1 MGQKRRRER
10 DRPKAASDAVYNP
23 NKRVLLSYASED
35 EHEESLEQT
44 EGDGHPG
51 ATVGVTPNKMNV
63 PSCDDDVQR
72 IVEHDVMGLVPD
84 LEEETEGSERV
95 DERPNDSGLF
105 SRATAKDSTTGQ
117 WPALGSRMRQ
127 WNEEQD
133 EEEDAEYDSTEDA
146 AMAYLRAV
154 KNERRTMP
162 SVFRAPFPS
171 EADELYDSGVGD
183 GRGYWEDDA
192 YIGRAP
198 IGPIMPE
205 TAKKVMEPQEAHSKV
220 LKQRFLEMRERM
232 HSSPDEAA
240 LATLDEK
247 HPTTFVAGN
256 KKAYACG
263 AQLLRTTMPHLAQIQ
278 SLDLDTVGELLKV
291 IKDSCLT
298 RGEDLVGTMSVWVW
312 SLLAR
317 LDDVGTMNND
327 EVYAIR
333 EFGKRAVLVQLSLH
347 DPAGAA
353 QLEQM
358 QRDAEAE
365 RVPTNGSTTDT
376 VANGHGLNLSA
387 NQALPDEKDT
397 ILSAAGN
404 THATLDMIIL
414 IIGEV
419 FGQRDLLEFRRQWDV
434 AGDEPDRPTDLAVND
449 GALTSH

>member
-23 NKRVLLSYASED
+23 NKRVLLSYASEE

-51 ATVGVTPNKMNV
+51 ATVGVTPNKPIT
-63 PSCDDDVQR
+63 PSCDDDEQR
-72 IVEHDVMGLVPD
+72 IVERKVMGLVPD
-84 LEEETEGSERV
+84 SEDMTEGGERV
-95 DERPNDSGLF
+95 DERPNESGLF

-133 EEEDAEYDSTEDA
+133 EEEDAEYDSTEDE

-162 SVFRAPFPS
+162 SVFHEPFLS

-198 IGPIMPE
+198 IGPTMPE
-205 TAKKVMEPQEAHSKV
+205 SAKKMIEPQEAYTKA
-220 LKQRFLEMRERM
+220 LKQRFLEMREKMNKR
-232 HSSPDEAA
+232 PDAAA
-240 LATLDEK
+240 LATLDKK
-247 HPTTFVAGN
+247 HPASFTGIN
-256 KKAYACG
+256 QGYASWPW
-263 AQLLRTTMPHLAQIQ
+263 LLRFTVPHPAQIQ
-278 SLDLDTVGELLKV
+278 SLDVDAVGELLKL
-291 IKDSCLT
+291 IMDS
-298 RGEDLVGTMSVWVW
+298 RLVREEHLAETMSVWIW

-317 LDDVGTMNND
+317 IDDVGTMNND
-327 EVYAIR
+327 EVYAVR

-347 DPAGAA
+347 DPAAAA
-353 QLEQM
+353 QLEQV
-358 QRDAEAE
+358 QRVAEAE
-365 RVPTNGSTTDT
+365 RGFTNGSAADII
-376 VANGHGLNLSA
+376 AEGHKLAHGLDDIPPNKL
-387 NQALPDEKDT
+387 DT
-397 ILSAAGN
+397 DLLGAENSL
-404 THATLDMIIL
+404 ATLDMIIT

-419 FGQRDLLEFRRQWDV
+419 FGQRDLLEFRRKWEV
-434 AGDEPDRPTDLAVND
+434 AEDNADRSADLAVHD
-449 GALTSH
+449 GA

>member
-35 EHEESLEQT
+35 EHDGSLEQT
-44 EGDGHPG
+44 ESASHPS
-51 ATVGVTPNKMNV
+51 ATVGFTPQK
-63 PSCDDDVQR
+63 PSTPICDEEEQR
-72 IVEHDVMGLVPD
+72 IVERDVIGPVPD
-84 LEEETEGSERV
+84 AEDGTEGSVRV
-95 DERPNDSGLF
+95 EERPNDSGLF
-105 SRATAKDSTTGQ
+105 SRATAKDSATGQ

-133 EEEDAEYDSTEDA
+133 EEVDGEYDSTEDE

-198 IGPIMPE
+198 VGPTMPDS
-205 TAKKVMEPQEAHSKV
+205 AKTMIEPQEAYTKA
-220 LKQRFLEMRERM
+220 LKQRFVQTRAAM
-232 HSSPDEAA
+232 HISPAAAA
-240 LATLDEK
+240 LVTLDEE
-247 HPTTFVAGN
+247 HRTTFIAGD
-256 KKAYACG
+256 KKACATWHR
-263 AQLLRTTMPHLAQIQ
+263 LLRTTVPHPAQIR
-278 SLDLDTVGELLKV
+278 SLDVDAVGKLLKLIMDLCLVREELLAE
-291 IKDSCLT
+291 T
-298 RGEDLVGTMSVWVW
+298 TSVWIW

-333 EFGKRAVLVQLSLH
+333 EFGKKAVLVQVSMH
-347 DPAGAA
+347 DPEAA
-353 QLEQM
+353 ALLEQA

-365 RVPTNGSTTDT
+365 HVFTNGSAAGV
-376 VANGHGLNLSA
+376 VANGHELADEIDKSHS
-387 NQALPDEKDT
+387 QKPDLDSPGAVST
-397 ILSAAGN
+397 L
-404 THATLDMIIL
+404 ATLDMILAIV
-414 IIGEV
+414 GEL
-419 FGQRDLLEFRRQWDV
+419 FGQRDLLEFRRQWEV
-434 AGDEPDRPTDLAVND
+434 AEDKADRSIESAAHDY
-449 GALTSH
+449 G

>member
-23 NKRVLLSYASED
+23 NKRVLLSYASQD

-51 ATVGVTPNKMNV
+51 ATLGVTPDKMNV

-84 LEEETEGSERV
+84 LEEGTEGSERV

-127 WNEEQD
+127 WNEEQN
-133 EEEDAEYDSTEDA
+133 EEEDAEYESTEDE

-162 SVFRAPFPS
+162 LVFRAPFPS

-232 HSSPDEAA
+232 HSSPDEAV
-240 LATLDEK
+240 LATLYK
-247 HPTTFVAGN
+247 KSPITFN
-256 KKAYACG
+256 TSDKKAYASWHRVLMTTTPHP
-263 AQLLRTTMPHLAQIQ
+263 AQVQ
-278 SLDLDTVGELLKV
+278 SLDVDVVGKLLKL
-291 IKDSCLT
+291 IMDLCLVREALLAET
-298 RGEDLVGTMSVWVW
+298 TSVWVW

-347 DPAGAA
+347 DTAA
-353 QLEQM
+353 ATQLEQV

-365 RVPTNGSTTDT
+365 CVPANGSTTDT
-376 VANGHGLNLSA
+376 VANGHGLDLSA
-387 NQALPDEKDT
+387 NQALPDEEDKSS
-397 ILSAAGN
+397 SAAEN
-404 THATLDMIIL
+404 THATLDMIIT

-419 FGQRDLLEFRRQWDV
+419 FGQRDLLEFRRKWEV
-434 AGDEPDRPTDLAVND
+434 ADDEVDRSADLEVHD
-449 GALTSH
+449 GA